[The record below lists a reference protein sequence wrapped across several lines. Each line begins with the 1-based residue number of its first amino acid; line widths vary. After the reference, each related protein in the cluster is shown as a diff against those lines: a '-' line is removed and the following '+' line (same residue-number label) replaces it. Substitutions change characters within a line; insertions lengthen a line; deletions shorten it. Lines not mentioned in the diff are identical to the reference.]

1 MCCLWHGEVEFF
13 FYVRDRG
20 KGFGLDKEM
29 GKVSSVVR
37 LPWESLCCF
46 VKESCRAVSVVEPKG
61 DALGTG
67 TKQTP

>member
-1 MCCLWHGEVEFF
+1 MYRTEEKVLGWL
-13 FYVRDRG
+13 RKIG
-20 KGFGLDKEM
+20 KA
-29 GKVSSVVR
+29 SSVVR

-46 VKESCRAVSVVEPKG
+46 VKESCRAVSAVEPKG